1 MNTSVMKII
10 IDNFYKNVY
19 SGAYQYAGCAICL
32 LLLNTGSTDYY

>member
-19 SGAYQYAGCAICL
+19 SGAYQCRLC
-32 LLLNTGSTDYY
+32 NMFVVT